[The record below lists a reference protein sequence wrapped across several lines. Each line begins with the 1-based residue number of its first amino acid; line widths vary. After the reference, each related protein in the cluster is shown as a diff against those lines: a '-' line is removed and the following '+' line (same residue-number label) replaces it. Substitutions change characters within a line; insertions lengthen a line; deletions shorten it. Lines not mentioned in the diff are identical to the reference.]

1 MHAKRGRLRA
11 AGIAAKQLP
20 SNASRRRWDRPFAV
34 LGRFVGI
41 LVVRMGVI
49 LIHGRV
55 LNYLF
60 AKLAADRMCHVGR

>member
-1 MHAKRGRLRA
+1 MHAKMDRLRA

-20 SNASRRRWDRPFAV
+20 SNASRRKWDRPFAV